1 MVMAMFGIL
10 VFGAIVG
17 IPRWLR
23 SVDYDPAGHLPS
35 FPGRQPTR
43 SRWAPFAGREKR
55 RVHDRGHSR
64 GKSPHHAGL

>member
-10 VFGAIVG
+10 VFGALVG

-23 SVDYDPAGHLPS
+23 SVDYDPAAPTPS
-35 FPGRQPTR
+35 AGRQAPR
-43 SRWAPFAGREKR
+43 SRWAPFGGREKR